1 MTPVSALT
9 SELSLLSAMITP
21 AVLISACGTLI
32 LSNSLRLGRIVDRVR
47 ELSRLLEQL
56 CTATDF
62 VEERHAEV
70 RRQLA
75 AHAQRSQIIQRSL
88 TSFYIALGLFVAT
101 TVSIAAVAIAQRLF
115 WLPSILGMIGA
126 VVLFYGCLL
135 LIAETR
141 LALRSVNEEM
151 QFVLTLSAR
160 TRDHNRVPS
169 DLRTATQAGQEA
181 TVPEENASNV

>member
-1 MTPVSALT
+1 MPSVSALT

-32 LSNSLRLGRIVDRVR
+32 LSNSMRLGRIIDRVR
-47 ELSRLLEQL
+47 ELSRALEQL
-56 CTATDF
+56 CTATAADS
-62 VEERHAEV
+62 VIERRAEV
-70 RRQLA
+70 ERQLA
-75 AHAQRSQIIQRSL
+75 RHAQRGQIIQQSL

-101 TVSIAAVAIAQRLF
+101 TVSIAAVAMAQRLA

-151 QFVLTLSAR
+151 QFVLALSAR
-160 TRDHNRVPS
+160 THGRHQIPS
-169 DLRTATQAGQEA
+169 DLGTETHTKQEMRSA
-181 TVPEENASNV
+181 